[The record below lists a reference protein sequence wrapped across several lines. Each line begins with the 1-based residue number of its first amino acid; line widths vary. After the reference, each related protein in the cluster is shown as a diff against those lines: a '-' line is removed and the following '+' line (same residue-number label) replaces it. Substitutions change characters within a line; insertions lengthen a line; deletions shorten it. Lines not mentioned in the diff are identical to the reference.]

1 MKKYA
6 EQKDLAEK
14 TLAEKNDCTDKLSEL
29 EVLKKSLI
37 EENLLLQ
44 SKVSNL
50 ANDSALCNRVNAT
63 LKKEIENLQSQIQI
77 LNDRENDILTLS
89 SKEKQEAL
97 QELLNKQKD
106 LSQKENKLLK
116 LSEEIMDKGR
126 RLRELEKQLSAKD
139 SVLLSIK
146 EKLREALSGFTSN
159 ELSISEKNGKLYLSF
174 SDKILFNSG
183 SFILDAK
190 GSNALKKVSEVLRI
204 QKGIEIIVEGHTDNV
219 PYVSSNGIIKDNWD
233 LSVLRATTVS

>member
-106 LSQKENKLLK
+106 LSQKEN
-116 LSEEIMDKGR
+116 
-126 RLRELEKQLSAKD
+126 
-139 SVLLSIK
+139 LLSQI
-146 EKLREALSGFTSN
+146 
-159 ELSISEKNGKLYLSF
+159 
-174 SDKILFNSG
+174 
-183 SFILDAK
+183 
-190 GSNALKKVSEVLRI
+190 
-204 QKGIEIIVEGHTDNV
+204 
-219 PYVSSNGIIKDNWD
+219 
-233 LSVLRATTVS
+233 